1 MSELQPFIV
10 YVDDEKANRLVF
22 EHSFSEHFKL
32 KTVGSGQEALALL
45 ANERVGV
52 LVTDQRMPDMSGNEL
67 LNHAKSRFPE
77 VIRIVI
83 TAYSDLDPILR
94 AVNEGL
100 VARYIIKPWDYKEL
114 GEILAWA
121 VEAYTFGHSNRSL
134 QLRLLETER
143 LTTLGSIAAAVMHDL
158 NQPLSYMLTN
168 ADRLAQLCECLSAL
182 STHLAQQEQILSP
195 KDRLSFGEL
204 VQELPEIAGDMKTG
218 VKVMRELT
226 TTIRNLIRPAKSTEE
241 ENVDPTPVVQY
252 ALSVCRGP
260 AVVSHAML
268 QYDGPARLAKVRI
281 GFTGL
286 AQVLINLV
294 RNAANALA
302 ESGKSGGRIT
312 VTAAEVGNA
321 VRFSII
327 DDGPGMSEETLR
339 KVGTPFFS
347 TRAEGTGLGVAQC
360 RRLVAQHGGELDIK
374 SVLGH
379 GTSVTFTVPKTL

>member
-1 MSELQPFIV
+1 MNTAQPFIL
-10 YVDDEKANRLVF
+10 YVDDEAANRLVF
-22 EHSFSEHFKL
+22 EHSFSERFRV
-32 KTVGSGQEALALL
+32 KTVGSGQEAIEILAR
-45 ANERVGV
+45 ERVAV

-114 GEILAWA
+114 ADILAWA
-121 VEAYTFGHSNRSL
+121 VEAYTFGHSNHAL

-168 ADRLAQLCECLSAL
+168 ADRLVQLSRCMSAL
-182 STHLAQQEQILSP
+182 SGHLDQHAHVLSP
-195 KDRLSFGEL
+195 NDRNNFADL
-204 VQELPEIAGDMKTG
+204 VTELPGIAGDVDAG
-218 VKVMRELT
+218 VRVMRELT
-226 TTIRNLIRPAKSTEE
+226 TTIRNLIRPAKTSEE
-241 ENVDPTPVVQY
+241 PSVDPTPVVQY
-252 ALSVCRGP
+252 SLSVCRGP
-260 AVVSHAML
+260 ALASHAML
-268 QYDGPARLAKVRI
+268 QYDGPARLPKIRI

-302 ESGKSGGRIT
+302 EGGKSGGRVT
-312 VTAAEVGNA
+312 VTAAEAGDA
-321 VRFSII
+321 VRFSVI

-347 TRAEGTGLGVAQC
+347 TGAEGTGLGVAQC
-360 RRLVAQHGGELDIK
+360 RRLVAQHGGELEIR
-374 SVLGH
+374 STLGR
-379 GTSVTFTVPKTL
+379 GTSVSFTVPKA